1 MLLQNIMF
9 WWACL
14 ALLITI
20 VAMGGILT
28 RKGVDKDTGETPKA
42 FLDFSAGQ
50 LEGREMQNVLTKA
63 LSGARTDA
71 EFEQQFKAAIE
82 AATGLEAET
91 SWAWLGRFLME
102 YRRANEFESSPRQ
115 LARRFLADVPRR
127 YNLKDIPSEPTT
139 PAA

>member
-1 MLLQNIMF
+1 MLQNIMF

-20 VAMGGILT
+20 MAMGGLLT
-28 RKGVDKDTGETPKA
+28 RKGVGKNTGETPKP

-71 EFEQQFKAAIE
+71 EFEQQFRAAIE

-102 YRRANEFESSPRQ
+102 YRQANEFEASPLQ
-115 LARRFLADVPRR
+115 LAERFLADIPRR
-127 YNLKDIPSEPTT
+127 YDLKGKPAVP